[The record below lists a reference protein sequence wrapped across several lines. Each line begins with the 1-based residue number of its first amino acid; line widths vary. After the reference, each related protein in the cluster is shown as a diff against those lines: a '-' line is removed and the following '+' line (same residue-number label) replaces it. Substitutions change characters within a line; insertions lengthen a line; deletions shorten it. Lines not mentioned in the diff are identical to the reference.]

1 MAGANTQL
9 AQKHTIN
16 ADYNDP
22 LHGSARLDVL
32 PGGRKRWWTSWLG
45 DVKEATTA
53 KGESARS
60 FFSEVALN
68 VGLLLAATLLTV
80 MIFGAIGML
89 HETKRTVTKETAS
102 DIDVQLLKKEE
113 PPPVREEE
121 DPFLEEP
128 ERIYKAKKQPPKA
141 EKAPPK
147 FKIDAPGLGVDASL
161 SGLAISMSQWEDVP
175 AMKFE
180 YGIGEVD
187 QVPIATF
194 QVPPEYP
201 YHAKRQGT
209 EGVVSI
215 RFLVTR
221 EGEVS
226 SFSVIKATPEGVFDE
241 AARRS
246 VLRWKFRPGVKDGE
260 AVDTWVE
267 MDIEFE
273 LG

>member
-9 AQKHTIN
+9 ARRPTIN
-16 ADYNDP
+16 AVYDDAASGP
-22 LHGSARLDVL
+22 TRLDVL
-32 PGGRKRWWTSWLG
+32 SGGRNRWRFSWLRALKG
-45 DVKEATTA
+45 TATA
-53 KGESARS
+53 AQKPVLN
-60 FFSEVALN
+60 FFLKALLN
-68 VGLLLAATLLTV
+68 AGLLLAAALLTV
-80 MIFGAIGML
+80 IIFGVIGML
-89 HETKRTVTKETAS
+89 HETTKTVKKKATS
-102 DIDVQLLKKEE
+102 DISVNLLKKEE
-113 PPPVREEE
+113 LPPVREEE
-121 DPFLEEP
+121 DPFTEEP
-128 ERIYKAKKQPPKA
+128 KKLYEAKKQAPKA
-141 EKAPPK
+141 EKTPPK
-147 FKIDAPGLGVDASL
+147 FEILAPGLGMDANL
-161 SGLAISMSQWEDVP
+161 AGLAISMSQWDIPQV
-175 AMKFE
+175 KFE

-194 QVPPEYP
+194 QIPPEYP

-246 VLRWKFRPGVKDGE
+246 VLRWQFKPGMKDDM